1 MGGDIQF
8 IDLRREPP
16 ARRVALT
23 QAFYEQIYRDAFP
36 IRDEAESPET
46 WLPLLGEV
54 VPSGQPHTHIV
65 LACDPTSYIV
75 GGAIF
80 EEYRISGCWLFTYL
94 VVHPHV
100 RGRGIASRLLAEVL
114 RIMAADQSQ
123 EPVLL
128 AEAEDPARIAAPADR
143 AFAEARLRILDRL
156 GLRRLPIDYVQPA
169 LGPDKSTLDS
179 LFLLCFDPAGDSCV
193 PARRIDAFLHEFY
206 AACGQAD
213 SPYVAQISLALAK
226 EHALRT
232 RRLVS

>member
-1 MGGDIQF
+1 MGGDTRF

-16 ARRVALT
+16 ARRIALT

-36 IRDEAESPET
+36 IRDEAETPET
-46 WLPLLGEV
+46 WLPLLGDA

-65 LACDPTSYIV
+65 LACDPASRIV

-94 VVHPHV
+94 VVHPQV
-100 RGRGIASRLLAEVL
+100 RGRGIATRLLSEVL
-114 RIMAADQSQ
+114 RVMAAGQSQ
-123 EPVLL
+123 DPILL
-128 AEAEDPARIAAPADR
+128 AEAEDPARMSDPIER

-169 LGPDKSTLDS
+169 LGPDKSTLDN
-179 LFLLCFDPAGDSCV
+179 LFLLCFDPTGDSRV
-193 PARRIDAFLHEFY
+193 LAHRIDAFLLEFY
-206 AACGQAD
+206 AACGQSS
-213 SPYVAQISLALAK
+213 SPYVAQISRVLAK
-226 EHALRT
+226 QDALPT

>member
-16 ARRVALT
+16 ARQAALT

-36 IRDEAESPET
+36 IRDEAETPET
-46 WLPLLGEV
+46 WLPLLGEA
-54 VPSGQPHTHIV
+54 VPSGQPRTHIV
-65 LACDPTSYIV
+65 LACDPASYIV

-114 RIMAADQSQ
+114 RIMAADQTQ
-123 EPVLL
+123 GPVLL
-128 AEAEDPARIAAPADR
+128 AEAEDPARIAAPADL
-143 AFAEARLRILDRL
+143 AFAEARLRILDKL

-179 LFLLCFDPAGDSCV
+179 LFLLCFDPAGYSCV